1 MNTARTLITWIVVCI
16 ACAGATIVAIQA
28 LDQPLGL
35 RTMVATFGEPKGTH

>member
-1 MNTARTLITWIVVCI
+1 MNTAKTLITWILVCV

-35 RTMVATFGEPKGTH
+35 RTIVATFAQPIDTH